1 MPQDDAYSD
10 RLLAEFL
17 QRSYTAVDGLWCVKL
32 EETQGFDAA
41 LELDRQVWEI
51 MAKIQARKARELLGI
66 TGDSPAELARCF
78 GLKLRADGHDYDLS
92 LDEETVRMSVRHC
105 AWLEAMERSGREEL
119 AAHIGNIV
127 CVAEGQMW
135 AREFGGRYVF
145 SLPRRR
151 CCGDASCEFVFTRT
165 EEETH
170 DDTDQ

>member
-1 MPQDDAYSD
+1 MTEDNACSD

-17 QRSYTAVDGLWCVKL
+17 QRSYTAVDGLWFVKI

-51 MAKIQARKARELLGI
+51 MAKIQARKARELLDI

-78 GLKLRADGHDYDLS
+78 CLKLRADGHDYDLT
-92 LDEETVRMSVRHC
+92 LDDETVRMSVHHC
-105 AWLEAMERSGREEL
+105 QWLEAMERAGREEL
-119 AAHIGNIV
+119 AGHIGETV

-135 AREFGGRYVF
+135 AREFGGRYEF

-151 CCGDASCEFVFTRT
+151 CRGDDCCEFVFTRT
-165 EEETH
+165 EEKAD
-170 DDTDQ
+170 DDTAE